1 MAKCFVC
8 GKEIE
13 DNGDELQ
20 FCSGETCICEY
31 WRRLHRKYRTKK
43 GPITTTANSKIIT
56 GNDLMEL
63 RGAMSVGDFA
73 KKLHTRSHVINEAER
88 MGDGAIPYPLMKKVC
103 AYLDIEG

>member
-20 FCSGETCICEY
+20 FCSGETCISDY
-31 WRRLHRKYRTKK
+31 WKRLHRKYRTGK
-43 GPITTTANSKIIT
+43 TSDNVDNSKIIT

-63 RGAMSVGDFA
+63 RGAMSVGEFA
-73 KKLHTRSHVINEAER
+73 QKLHTRVSTINEAER
-88 MGDGAIPYPLMKKVC
+88 MGDNAIPYPLMKKVGKH
-103 AYLDIEG
+103 LDIEV